1 VGFLIY
7 TKAQFLTVSKMENF
21 FGPNYQKYIII
32 PAIIAIIMII
42 ISFVAPGFSQ
52 GIDLTGGNLI
62 IVRSQTELSEQDIT
76 SILNEEFDLTEL
88 NISTIA
94 SPTGYG
100 AWIEYSKDPIAT
112 QAEEIINNSI
122 KTIDD
127 DPTSTAYSIE
137 AITLLGKE
145 VGKYDNAKLALL
157 GAQDALAE
165 YKEDFS
171 SRFQTLLTTKL
182 GLGEDVE
189 FQKKEISQT
198 LGQESQFAA
207 AQIFIFGMILIAIVI
222 FLAFRQF
229 VPSIAIILAMA
240 FDILAGL
247 SGMALMNIPLSLTT
261 IPALLMLVGYS
272 VDTDIM
278 LTTRLLKDKTGS
290 ARARAASSMKTGLTM
305 TGTTLAALSAMIIIS
320 YFNQIEVI
328 YYIAT
333 ILLFGLIG
341 DVISTW
347 LMNAPILIWFVERVK
362 K

>member
-1 VGFLIY
+1 
-7 TKAQFLTVSKMENF
+7 MENF
-21 FGPNYQKYIII
+21 FGENYKKYLII
-32 PAIIAIIMII
+32 PIVLAIIMLVL
-42 ISFVAPGFSQ
+42 SFVYPGFSP

-62 IVRSQTELSEQDIT
+62 IVRSQTELSEQEIT
-76 SILNEEFDLTEL
+76 NILNTEFDLVEL
-88 NISTIA
+88 KVSTIA

-100 AWIEYSKDPIAT
+100 AWIEYSKDPIVA
-112 QAEEIINNSI
+112 QAEDIINNAI
-122 KTIDD
+122 KTIEVDE
-127 DPTSTAYSIE
+127 TSIAYSNE
-137 AITLLGKE
+137 AIALLGKE
-145 VGKYDNAKLALL
+145 TQQFANAKLALL

-171 SRFQTLLTTKL
+171 TKLQTLLTEKL
-182 GLGEDVE
+182 GLGQDVE

-207 AQIFIFGMILIAIVI
+207 AQIFIFGMVLIVIII

-229 VPSIAIILAMA
+229 VPSAAIILAMI

-247 SGMALMNIPLSLTT
+247 TGMALLNIPLSLTT

-278 LTTRLLKDKTGS
+278 LTTRLLKDKTGNPRE
-290 ARARAASSMKTGLTM
+290 RAVSSMKTGLTM
-305 TGTTLAALSAMIIIS
+305 TGTTLAALSAMVIIS

-333 ILLFGLIG
+333 ILLFGLVG

-347 LMNAPILIWFVERVK
+347 LMNAPILLWFVERK
-362 K
+362 KWIH

>member
-1 VGFLIY
+1 
-7 TKAQFLTVSKMENF
+7 MENF
-21 FGPNYQKYIII
+21 FGKNYKKYLVIPIIL
-32 PAIIAIIMII
+32 AIIMLFL
-42 ISFVAPGFSQ
+42 SFVYPGFSP

-62 IVRSQTELSEQDIT
+62 IVRSQTELSEQEIT
-76 SILNEEFDLTEL
+76 NILNEEFDLVEL
-88 NISTIA
+88 KVSTIA

-100 AWIEYSKDPIAT
+100 AWIEYSKDPIVA
-112 QAEEIINNSI
+112 QAEDVIANAI
-122 KTIDD
+122 KTIDVD
-127 DPTSTAYSIE
+127 ETSIAYSNE

-145 VGKYDNAKLALL
+145 TQQFTNAKLALL
-157 GAQDALAE
+157 GAQDALAA

-171 SRFQTLLTTKL
+171 VKLQTLLTQKL

-207 AQIFIFGMILIAIVI
+207 AQIFIFGMILIVVI
-222 FLAFRQF
+222 IFFSFRQF
-229 VPSIAIILAMA
+229 VPSAAIILAMV

-247 SGMALMNIPLSLTT
+247 SGMALLNIPLSLTT

-278 LTTRLLKDKTGS
+278 LTTRLLKDKTGN
-290 ARARAASSMKTGLTM
+290 ARDRALSSMKTGLTM
-305 TGTTLAALSAMIIIS
+305 TGTTLAALSAMVIIS

-333 ILLFGLIG
+333 ILLFGLVG

-347 LMNAPILIWFVERVK
+347 LMNAPILIWFVERKKVK
-362 K
+362 Q